1 MAVTYSEL
9 LAIGLTTRQARI
21 LVQLPYRARVSMI
34 RSRSRGRPTLAF
46 DTATVI
52 ARLDALGGDA
62 LVTMLLALKSKTKQA
77 MEDSN
82 EPSYAA

>member
-9 LAIGLTTRQARI
+9 LAIGLTTSQARI
-21 LVQLPYRARVSMI
+21 LVQLPYPARVSMI
-34 RSRSRGRPTLAF
+34 RSRSRGRPTLTF

-62 LVTMLLALKSKTKQA
+62 LVSMLLALKAKTKQA
-77 MEDSN
+77 LEGSN
-82 EPSYAA
+82 ELANAA

>member
-9 LAIGLTTRQARI
+9 LAIGLTTSQARI
-21 LVQLPYRARVSMI
+21 LVQLPYPARVSMI
-34 RSRSRGRPTLAF
+34 RSRGRPTLAF

-62 LVTMLLALKSKTKQA
+62 LVNMLLTLKAKTKQA